1 MTRMKNLKVIQM
13 VKMTIKK
20 NKKVKN
26 EIESQKT
33 PFRTSPG
40 WATYLTKSR
49 DKLQVPLKQ
58 P

>member
-1 MTRMKNLKVIQM
+1 MRMTRMKNLKVIQM

-33 PFRTSPG
+33 LFRTSPG
-40 WATYLTKSR
+40 WETFLTKSR
-49 DKLQVPLKQ
+49 DKLQVPLK
-58 P
+58 